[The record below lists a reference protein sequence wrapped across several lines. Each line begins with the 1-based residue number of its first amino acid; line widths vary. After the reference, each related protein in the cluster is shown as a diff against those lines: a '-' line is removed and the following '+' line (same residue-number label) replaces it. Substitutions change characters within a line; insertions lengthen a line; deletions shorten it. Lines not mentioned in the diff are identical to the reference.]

1 MSGCC
6 DVMMYL
12 RDNSDTERDSGPGW
26 RISPSDAERWF
37 PVVIVDDAHSEERVE
52 PGPDSDSW
60 PLPVPVT
67 VIPAQLTPTGDTR

>member
-1 MSGCC
+1 M
-6 DVMMYL
+6 MMYL

-52 PGPDSDSW
+52 QWSRARHRQLAASCPCNCNPGPTDPNW
-60 PLPVPVT
+60 
-67 VIPAQLTPTGDTR
+67 